1 MAMQPAIAH
10 QNGRGVWLYNS
21 PPATASQISSK
32 EATKRAV
39 HRMARNTVLI
49 PISQGNKV
57 TKVTEYIPFRYFT
70 RTVKYG
76 NQFNHAM
83 LWRGTTRNQD
93 SRGIRPR
100 WVNRVHQAQ
109 GEPWWSPV
117 AWVSTRKWYLASI
130 QLWTDQA
137 KRGLNNAGQVKP
149 KILLFKQ
156 KGQKGH
162 LCCKT
167 LQIWMARSSQ
177 PPHKFLKWTPRWT
190 MPKTR
195 RCLPV
200 GQAGALGQ
208 LALV

>member
-1 MAMQPAIAH
+1 
-10 QNGRGVWLYNS
+10 
-21 PPATASQISSK
+21 
-32 EATKRAV
+32 
-39 HRMARNTVLI
+39 MARNAVLI

-83 LWRGTTRNQD
+83 LCYIK
-93 SRGIRPR
+93 SMLCHA
-100 WVNRVHQAQ
+100 RVHQAQ

-137 KRGLNNAGQVKP
+137 KRGLNNVGQVKP

-167 LQIWMARSSQ
+167 LQNWMARSSQ

-190 MPKTR
+190 MPKMR

-200 GQAGALGQ
+200 GQVGALGQ